1 MEREHELYIFCLLY
15 AYCEMPLK
23 GAEKL
28 IATIMR
34 VGFENIFNNL
44 RNEAIKT
51 YLKEKI
57 YIK

>member
-1 MEREHELYIFCLLY
+1 
-15 AYCEMPLK
+15 MPLK

-57 YIK
+57 YIKCECPCV